1 MAPRR
6 VFQAAGAA
14 GPAMCTP
21 TSAATTSSLWVTACS
36 LGVLTTTHQLLV
48 GWGSGIKLV
57 VSQVREALG
66 IRISPIREIMERS
79 ASPSLDTTKLLLYY
93 LYTFYM
99 IINITKKRRIYC

>member
-6 VFQAAGAA
+6 VFQAAGVA